1 MIPMYK
7 KALLLAGLVFSLT
20 ACSSGNEEESQ
31 KPQTEDEKIYANNC
45 ASCHGNALEGYAGP
59 KLEDIGNSMSK
70 DEILD
75 IINNG
80 AKGMPAGIIKGEDAE
95 KVAAWLAEKK

>member
-1 MIPMYK
+1 MYK
-7 KALLLAGLVFSLT
+7 KALLLASLAIT
-20 ACSSGNEEESQ
+20 LSACSSGNDGESQ
-31 KPQTEDEKIYANNC
+31 KPQTEEEKIYANNC

-59 KLEDIGNSMSK
+59 KLEDIGSRLST
-70 DEILD
+70 DEIMN

>member
-1 MIPMYK
+1 MYK
-7 KALLLAGLVFSLT
+7 KALLLTSLVITLT
-20 ACSSGNEEESQ
+20 ACSSGNNEESQ
-31 KPQTEDEKIYANNC
+31 KPQTEEEKIYANNC

-59 KLEDIGNSMSK
+59 KLESVGSKMSK
-70 DEILD
+70 DEILS

-95 KVAAWLAEKK
+95 KVATWLSEKK

>member
-1 MIPMYK
+1 MFKNTLI
-7 KALLLAGLVFSLT
+7 LAGLVLSLT
-20 ACSSGNEEESQ
+20 ACSSSNEEESQ
-31 KPQTEDEKIYANNC
+31 KTQTEEEKIYASNC

-59 KLEDIGNSMSK
+59 KLDGIGNSMSK
-70 DEILD
+70 EEILE

>member
-1 MIPMYK
+1 MFK
-7 KALLLAGLVFSLT
+7 KALLLTSLVMTLT
-20 ACSSGNEEESQ
+20 ACSSGNNEESQ
-31 KPQTEDEKIYANNC
+31 KPQTEEEKIYANNC

-59 KLEDIGNSMSK
+59 KLNDVGSKMSK
-70 DEILD
+70 DEILT

-95 KVAAWLAEKK
+95 KVAAWLSEKK